1 MKRGF
6 IYETVSEQ
14 DKKVM
19 TGPAMNGVTS
29 LRMTFEGICV
39 QLVDFFPPF
48 GNHRRSAVCHNK
60 FVKLSIKFS
69 AHSCKPRSTK
79 SVVH

>member
-14 DKKVM
+14 GNDW
-19 TGPAMNGVTS
+19 PSNEWSDVTEND
-29 LRMTFEGICV
+29 LRRYLCAAGR
-39 QLVDFFPPF
+39 FFSPF

>member
-6 IYETVSEQ
+6 IYETVLEQ

-39 QLVDFFPPF
+39 QLVDFFHPLGTTEEAPCVTT
-48 GNHRRSAVCHNK
+48 S
-60 FVKLSIKFS
+60 L
-69 AHSCKPRSTK
+69 
-79 SVVH
+79 

>member
-39 QLVDFFPPF
+39 QLVDFFTLWEPQKK
-48 GNHRRSAVCHNK
+48 RRVSQQVCEAEHK
-60 FVKLSIKFS
+60 VFS
-69 AHSCKPRSTK
+69 PLL
-79 SVVH
+79 